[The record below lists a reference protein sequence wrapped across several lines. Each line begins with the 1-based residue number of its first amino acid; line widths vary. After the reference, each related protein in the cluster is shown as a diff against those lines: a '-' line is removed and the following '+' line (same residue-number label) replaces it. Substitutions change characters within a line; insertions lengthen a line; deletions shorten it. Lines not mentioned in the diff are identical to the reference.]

1 MNEQPPASSAM
12 LPTPSLER
20 RGKRIAIAI
29 TGSSGAV
36 YAMDFLRRCP
46 HEKFVIVS
54 KWGKAVVK
62 DELNLPDPLV
72 AIAPLCKKIFS
83 DSDLTAPLASGTN
96 HIDALVVL
104 PASTSTIGKI
114 ASGIGDTLITR
125 TAAVCLKERRTI
137 ILCVRETPLSTITL
151 RQCAELSSEGVIIM
165 PISPPL
171 YFVPATVEE
180 YIQGF
185 VDKVLAHV
193 GIEAGNGW
201 RSEELE

>member
-1 MNEQPPASSAM
+1 LNMSNQAQ
-12 LPTPSLER
+12 
-20 RGKRIAIAI
+20 RIAVGI

-46 HEKFVIVS
+46 HEKFAIVS
-54 KWGKAVVK
+54 KWGKAVMK
-62 DELNLPDPLV
+62 DEMNLPDPLA

-96 HIDALVVL
+96 HIDAFVII

-125 TAAVCLKERRTI
+125 TAAVCLKERRKI

-151 RQCAELSSEGVIIM
+151 RQCAELSAEGVIIM

-171 YFVPATVEE
+171 YFVPSTVEE
-180 YIQGF
+180 YVQGF
-185 VDKVLAHV
+185 VNKVLSHV
-193 GIEAGNGW
+193 GVEIENGW
-201 RSEELE
+201 RAEELE

>member
-1 MNEQPPASSAM
+1 M
-12 LPTPSLER
+12 
-20 RGKRIAIAI
+20 RIAVGI

-54 KWGKAVVK
+54 KWGKAVMK
-62 DELNLPDPLV
+62 DELNLPDPLA
-72 AIAPLCKKIFS
+72 AIAPFCKKIFS

-96 HIDALVVL
+96 HIDAFVII
-104 PASTSTIGKI
+104 PSSTSTIGKI

-125 TAAVCLKERRTI
+125 TAAVCLKERRKM

-151 RQCAELSSEGVIIM
+151 RQCSELSAEGAVIM

-180 YIQGF
+180 YVQGF
-185 VDKVLAHV
+185 VNKVLAHV
-193 GIEAGNGW
+193 GVQIANGW